1 MSCNDGEHNFIVNM
15 LANIFTWKNAF
26 ENDENDCQN
35 GILPAM
41 FQQVLQAKLWTSPR
55 VLGDP
60 ACNEWL
66 LILFHQPSTMAKK
79 IESQMHNQAQAPS

>member
-55 VLGDP
+55 V
-60 ACNEWL
+60 
-66 LILFHQPSTMAKK
+66 
-79 IESQMHNQAQAPS
+79 